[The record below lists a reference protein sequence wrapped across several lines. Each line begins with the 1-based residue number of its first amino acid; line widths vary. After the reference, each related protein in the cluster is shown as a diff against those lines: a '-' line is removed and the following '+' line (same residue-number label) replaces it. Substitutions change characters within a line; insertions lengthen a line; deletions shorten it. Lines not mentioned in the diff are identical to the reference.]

1 MNANQGWA
9 IIRAGDSRMTVSLIL
24 TVCNEAEY
32 IPRLFDSIVAQTR
45 QPDEVIVCDGGSRD
59 ETVARLEKYSDQLN
73 LRIESAPG
81 ANISTGRNIA
91 IRAAVGEIIAVT
103 DAGVRLE
110 PDWLARLVAPFA
122 DSKNDRTALAAGF
135 FQAEAGS
142 LFELAMGATVL
153 PVWTDVHPDRFLPSS
168 RSVAFRKSTWEAVG
182 GYPEW
187 LPFSEDVVFDLRV
200 RERFGAFKLVPDAI
214 VHFRPR
220 SSLRR
225 FSRQYF
231 NYASGDGHAGLFPRI
246 HFIRYFTYLVVVPLA
261 VFAALTISPWLW
273 ALGLLAGFAYIRT
286 PIRRLVHVWS
296 PLSVMERLSALA
308 LIPII
313 RVVGDF
319 AKMCGYP
326 MGVWQRIRPN
336 RD

>member
-1 MNANQGWA
+1 
-9 IIRAGDSRMTVSLIL
+9 MTVSLIL
-24 TVCNEAEY
+24 TVRNEAEN

-45 QPDEVIVCDGGSRD
+45 LPDEVVVCDGGSRD
-59 ETVARLEKYSDQLN
+59 ETVAALEKYSDRLN

-81 ANISTGRNIA
+81 ANISAGRNIA
-91 IRAAVGEIIAVT
+91 IRAALGEIIAVT

-122 DSKNDRTALAAGF
+122 ETNNDQTALAAGF
-135 FQAEAGS
+135 FQAEAES

-168 RSVAFRKSTWEAVG
+168 RSVAFRKSAWQAVG
-182 GYPEW
+182 GYSEW
-187 LPFSEDVVFDLRV
+187 LLFSEDVVFDLRI

-220 SSLRR
+220 SSLRQ

-231 NYASGDGHAGLFPRI
+231 NYASGDGQAGLFPKI
-246 HFIRYFTYLVVVPLA
+246 HFIRYFTYLVAAPLG
-261 VFAALTISPWLW
+261 VFAALTVSPWLW

-286 PIRRLVHVWS
+286 PVRRLVHVWS
-296 PLSVMERLSALA
+296 PLSVMERLTALVM
-308 LIPII
+308 IPVI
-313 RVVGDF
+313 RVVGDL

-326 MGVWQRIRPN
+326 MGVWQRIRQI